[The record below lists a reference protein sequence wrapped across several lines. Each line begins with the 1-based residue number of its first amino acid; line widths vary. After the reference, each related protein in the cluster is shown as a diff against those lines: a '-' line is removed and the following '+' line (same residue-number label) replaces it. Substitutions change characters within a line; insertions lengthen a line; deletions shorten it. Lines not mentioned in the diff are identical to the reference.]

1 MRTLEDYT
9 IRLLDLK
16 EGSHRFFIPLR
27 DEFFAAYDNQIY
39 QRGHIDCILDVQ
51 RSPAMYILEFHMQGT
66 VQVRCDKCYAPI
78 HLPVEERFRLMVKY
92 SDHIALSSTQT
103 TPNSDEV
110 VVLPTDHVV
119 FDLAPYLRE
128 FSILIM
134 PPRNVYECR
143 KNPPYP
149 CDEVVLNLL
158 NNQYDNNRKI
168 DSYPKNNVFAQLL
181 KKQSLHNKH

>member
-16 EGSHRFFIPLR
+16 EGAHRFFIPLR
-27 DEFFAAYDNQIY
+27 DDFFSAYDNQIY

-51 RSPAMYILEFHMQGT
+51 RSPAMYILEFHLKGT

-78 HLPVEERFRLMVKY
+78 HLPVEQRFRLMVKY
-92 SDHIALSSTQT
+92 SDQLQPPPA
-103 TPNSDEV
+103 PNHPISDEV
-110 VVLPTDHVV
+110 IVLPMDRVV

-149 CDEVVLNLL
+149 CDEVVLQLL
-158 NNQYDNNRKI
+158 KNQYDHNRKTH
-168 DSYPKNNVFAQLL
+168 SNTKNNIFSQLL
-181 KKQSLHNKH
+181 KNHSLHTKH